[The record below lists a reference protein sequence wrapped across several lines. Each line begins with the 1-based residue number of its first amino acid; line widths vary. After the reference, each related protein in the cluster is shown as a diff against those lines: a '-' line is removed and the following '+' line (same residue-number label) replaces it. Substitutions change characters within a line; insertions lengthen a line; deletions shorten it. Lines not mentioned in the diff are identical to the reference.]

1 MWRPIRPI
9 WAISEN
15 KPAFRQADEPDRRSG
30 RSGTFT
36 LEAALAL
43 PLFLLVILFFILLIR
58 TAVISMALHGAL
70 SQSVRLAATVW
81 QPVALAWERG
91 AETAP
96 NGQLPGGT
104 PPVAQG
110 DAAEGG
116 TLDMGGSGMAWSDVG
131 GTLRELGDVLP
142 EPFGE
147 WARRAADGN
156 WRPDPMAAR
165 AAFKSL
171 VLRFADP
178 GVLDPS
184 RLDILEVRLPSNERP
199 EEAFLVVKASYRL
212 PFRVPLLNRTLEIRE
227 SAAERAW
234 IGGKPLPAESG
245 EREDDAGHLVFVS
258 LEPDPV
264 RPGKKA
270 TLTLRAKP
278 GEAVRLT
285 VFYKSGPS
293 QAKNL
298 GTAIADE
305 DGRVEWT
312 WHVSGRTTPGE
323 WQWEAVAA
331 DGSVL
336 RRNFTVA
343 GKEKGQ

>member
-1 MWRPIRPI
+1 MWRPIRPT
-9 WAISEN
+9 WAISER
-15 KPAFRQADEPDRRSG
+15 KPAFHRGDAAERRTG
-30 RSGTFT
+30 RSGSFT

-43 PLFLLVILFFILLIR
+43 PLFLLVVLFFILLIR

-70 SQSVRLAATVW
+70 SQSVRLAAAVW
-81 QPVALAWERG
+81 QPIALAWEK
-91 AETAP
+91 
-96 NGQLPGGT
+96 GT
-104 PPVAQG
+104 P
-110 DAAEGG
+110 AAGPSG
-116 TLDMGGSGMAWSDVG
+116 TEWSDAG
-131 GTLRELGDVLP
+131 ETLRELGGVLP
-142 EPFGE
+142 EPFGD
-147 WARRAADGN
+147 WARRAADGG
-156 WRPDPMAAR
+156 WRPDQLAAR
-165 AAFKSL
+165 MAFKSL

-184 RLDILEVRLPSNERP
+184 RLEILEVRLPTSGNP
-199 EEAFLVVKASYRL
+199 EEAFLTVRASYRL
-212 PFRVPLLNRTLEIRE
+212 PFRVPLLNRPLEIRE

-234 IGGKPLPAESG
+234 VGGKPSLADRDEQANGS
-245 EREDDAGHLVFVS
+245 GHLAFVS

-270 TLTLRAKP
+270 TLTLQART

-305 DGRVEWT
+305 NGKVVGV

-323 WQWEAVAA
+323 WHWEAVAS

-336 RRNFTVA
+336 RRDFTVA
-343 GKEKGQ
+343 GKEGSQ

>member
-1 MWRPIRPI
+1 MRPIS
-9 WAISEN
+9 AISER
-15 KPAFRQADEPDRRSG
+15 KPAFRKGDDPDRG
-30 RSGTFT
+30 ADRSGTFT

-43 PLFLLVILFFILLIR
+43 PLFLLVVLFFILLIR

-81 QPVALAWERG
+81 QPIALALEQG

-96 NGQLPGGT
+96 NAPLPGGT
-104 PPVAQG
+104 PTDVQG
-110 DAAEGG
+110 EAAEGVQAVN
-116 TLDMGGSGMAWSDVG
+116 GSGTEWPDAG

-156 WRPDPMAAR
+156 WRPDQPAAR

-178 GVLDPS
+178 DVLDPS
-184 RLDILEVRLPSNERP
+184 LLEILEVRLPSNDRP
-199 EEAFLVVKASYRL
+199 EETFLAVKASYRL
-212 PFRVPLLNRTLEIRE
+212 PFRVPLLKRPLEIRE

-234 IGGKPLPAESG
+234 IGGKPLPAG
-245 EREDDAGHLVFVS
+245 KGDGTNDPGHLVFVS

-270 TLTLRAKP
+270 TLTLQAKP
-278 GEAVRLT
+278 GEAVHLT
-285 VFYKSGPS
+285 VYYKSGAS

-298 GTAIADE
+298 GTAMADE
-305 DGRVEWT
+305 NGRVEWT

-336 RRNFTVA
+336 RRSFTVA
-343 GKEKGQ
+343 GKEGGK